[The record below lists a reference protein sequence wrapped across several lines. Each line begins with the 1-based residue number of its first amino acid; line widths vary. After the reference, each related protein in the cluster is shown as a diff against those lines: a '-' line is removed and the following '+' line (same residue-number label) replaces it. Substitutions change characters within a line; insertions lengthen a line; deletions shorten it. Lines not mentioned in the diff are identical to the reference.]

1 MGFTR
6 KIAFNILLSS
16 LSYSK
21 LLFTALVSCSLQE
34 RFPNGTGISRQKQ
47 EMNRLLQ
54 FKSEVRKLN
63 QRTYGEKRQ
72 AARDV
77 KFTARTGSENW

>member
-6 KIAFNILLSS
+6 KTAFNILLPSI
-16 LSYSK
+16 SYSK

-34 RFPNGTGISRQKQ
+34 NFPNGRGISRQKQ
-47 EMNRLLQ
+47 AMYSLLQ
-54 FKSEVRKLN
+54 FKSEVRNLK

-77 KFTARTGSENW
+77 KFTARTGGEN